1 MGKIKKKTASK
12 IGLWSAI
19 SMLIGSIIGIGIFFK
34 NGNVFKINDFNSI
47 AILVAWIL
55 SGIISLCAAFSF
67 AEVGSSVGSNAGIGG
82 WCQKLVGYRFGRFV
96 KMTQPF
102 FYFIILAFAIS
113 IFVSEAIFNIFNISE
128 TLHFSVV
135 MIVGFLVFVLFLFL
149 NFISLKASAKFAIV
163 TTAMKFI
170 PIAMIIIGGI
180 IYGVMNPSNSLFVVE
195 NNSITQVGP
204 FNFTTVLVSIPSILF
219 AYDPFFG
226 VGNLSNE
233 MKNPQKNV
241 PLTIIISMII
251 VTVFYL
257 LVTISQIL
265 VGEGSVY
272 GVFARMFENDAN
284 AASAVNIVISIFIFV
299 SILGVLNSFC
309 ALILRSFQSII
320 DEKLVYN
327 APWFKNFN
335 YTFMPHYSNPYKGA
349 GLLALISLSVVFLIM
364 FIPSAIL
371 NTDALIDGISN
382 FPVTIF
388 FGVYGTVILG
398 GIVNR
403 FTKKHDVNKVR
414 GFMFV
419 APVAVVGCYLVSFF
433 QLFYTF
439 SIDAF
444 SDPLGQMSWGLF
456 SQNNF
461 ITQKWMGSVLFYI
474 YLVAMGS
481 FYFVN
486 SHLTKKYMLSAE
498 RVFGG
503 TNYY

>member
-1 MGKIKKKTASK
+1 MKKIKNKSASK
-12 IGLWSAI
+12 IGLLSAI

-47 AILVAWIL
+47 SILVAWIL

-82 WCQKLVGYRFGRFV
+82 WCEKLVGNKFGRFV

-102 FYFIILAFAIS
+102 FYFVILAFAIS
-113 IFVSEAIFNIFNISE
+113 IFVSEAIFNIFNFSE
-128 TLHFSVV
+128 EVHFSVI
-135 MIVGFLVFVLFLFL
+135 MIVGFLIFALFLFL
-149 NFISLKASAKFAIV
+149 NFISLKGSAKFAIV

-170 PIAMIIIGGI
+170 PIAMIVFGGI
-180 IYGVMNPSNSLFVVE
+180 IYGVMNPSNSLFVIE
-195 NNSITQVGP
+195 DNNITKVGP
-204 FNFTTVLVSIPSILF
+204 FDFTTVLVSIPSILF

-257 LVTISQIL
+257 LVTVSQLL

-272 GVFARMFENDAN
+272 GVFTSIFQNDPFAS
-284 AASAVNIVISIFIFV
+284 SAVTITISIFIFI

-309 ALILRSFQSII
+309 ALIIRSFQSII
-320 DEKLVYN
+320 DEQLVYN
-327 APWFKNFN
+327 APWFRNFN
-335 YTFMPHYSNPYKGA
+335 YTVMPYYNNPYKGA
-349 GLLALISLSVVFLIM
+349 TFLAFISLTTVFIIM
-364 FIPSAIL
+364 LIPSAIL
-371 NTDALIDGISN
+371 NTDALIDGMSN

-398 GIVNR
+398 GIINR
-403 FTKKHDVNKVR
+403 FTKKHTVNKVR
-414 GFMFV
+414 GFMVV
-419 APVAVVGCYLVSFF
+419 APVAVLGCYLVSFF

-444 SDPLGQMSWGLF
+444 SDPFGSISWGLF

-461 ITQKWMGSVLFYI
+461 ITQKWVGSMLFYI
-474 YLVAMGS
+474 YLIAMIS
-481 FYFVN
+481 FYFAN
-486 SHLTKKYMLSAE
+486 SNLTKKYMLSA
-498 RVFGG
+498 RTMFGG
-503 TNYY
+503 TSYY